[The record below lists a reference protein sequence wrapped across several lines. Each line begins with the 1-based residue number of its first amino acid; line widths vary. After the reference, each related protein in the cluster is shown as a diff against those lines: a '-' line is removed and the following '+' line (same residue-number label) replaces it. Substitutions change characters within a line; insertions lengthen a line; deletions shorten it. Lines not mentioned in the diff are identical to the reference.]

1 MSEEK
6 GTPFARIQV
15 AGAKPQDVGT
25 GTARLSRRVMQEI
38 GLTDGDVVQIDGK
51 RTTAA
56 IVLPPYPED
65 EELDLLR
72 LDGLQR
78 GNAGVSIGDS
88 VEAKRA
94 GTRPA
99 RRIQLAPAQKNL
111 RLVGSGEMLRRTLFR
126 RPLVAG
132 DLISTSIYQRSTA
145 GGPPGSHIPDELFRM
160 FFEQPAF
167 GLQEIRL
174 RVIGTVPR
182 GIVQVAQDTEIELLS
197 EYVEVGEQART
208 DVTYDDIGGIGDTL
222 GQVRELIELPLKHP
236 ELFQRLGIDPPKG
249 VLLHGPPGT
258 GKTLLA
264 RAVATESDAR
274 FFHIAG
280 PEIMGRYYGES
291 EQRLREIFQQAQQQ
305 APSIIFIDEID
316 SIAPKREEVT
326 GEVERRVV
334 AQLLTLMDGLEPR
347 TNVVVIGATNRV
359 DALDEALRR
368 PGRFDR
374 EVVIGVPDQP
384 GRREVLAIHTRGM
397 PLAENV
403 DLDELARQTIGFVG
417 ADMSAL
423 AREAAME
430 TLRRTLPSI
439 DFEASEI
446 PTHILEKLRV
456 TRDDFLG
463 ALRRVQPSALREIMI
478 EMPRVTWDDIG
489 GLEEAKRELR
499 EGIELPLR
507 HPEAFARLGIRPAKG
522 FLLFGPP
529 GTGKTLLA
537 KAVAREAEA
546 NFIAA
551 KSSDLLSKWYGESE
565 RQVSRLFQRARQVAP
580 TVIFIDEIDSLAPE
594 RGGGI
599 GEPAVTER
607 VVNTLLAELDGL
619 EELRGVVVIAAS
631 NRPALLDPA
640 LLRPGR
646 FDDLIYVPVPDRAG
660 RLHILRIHTAR
671 MPLAEDVDLETFA
684 DRTHGYTGAD
694 LEDLVRRAGLN
705 ALRADLE
712 TRIVAAPCFESALGS
727 TRASVTE
734 DMEREYRQLAETLKS
749 ESPAGRR
756 RIGFTTA
763 DERPA
768 DRRDRNGEAGHRVAE
783 TAAQSTDR

>member
-1 MSEEK
+1 MEQRQQDGNK
-6 GTPFARIQV
+6 LQV

-25 GTARLSRRVMQEI
+25 GTARLSRKSMQALGARE
-38 GLTDGDVVQIDGK
+38 GDVIEITGK
-51 RTTAA
+51 RPTAA
-56 IVLPPYPED
+56 LALPPYAED
-65 EELDLLR
+65 EGLDVIR

-78 GNAGVSIGDS
+78 GNAGVSIGDH
-88 VEAKRA
+88 VAVRTAE
-94 GTRPA
+94 TRPA

-111 RLVGSGEMLRRTLFR
+111 RLVGSGEMLRRTLFQ

-132 DLISTSIYQRSTA
+132 DIISTSIYQRNQMQP
-145 GGPPGSHIPDELFRM
+145 GGVPDDLFRM

-174 RVIGTVPR
+174 RVISTVPR
-182 GIVQVAQDTEIELLS
+182 GIVQIAQETEIELMP
-197 EYVEVGEQART
+197 EFVELEEQRPAS
-208 DVTYDDIGGIGDTL
+208 VTYDDLGGLGDTL
-222 GQVRELIELPLKHP
+222 GQVREMIELPLKHP

-249 VLLHGPPGT
+249 VLLYGPPGT

-264 RAVATESDAR
+264 RAVANEADAR

-291 EQRLREIFQQAQQQ
+291 EQRLREVFQQASQQ

-316 SIAPKREEVT
+316 SIAPKREDVT

-334 AQLLTLMDGLEPR
+334 AQLLTLLDGMEPR
-347 TNVVVIGATNRV
+347 QNVVVIGATNRV
-359 DALDEALRR
+359 DAIDEALRR

-374 EVVIGVPDQP
+374 EIVIGVPDMQ

-397 PLAENV
+397 PLDDDV
-403 DLDELARQTIGFVG
+403 DLEEIARITYGFVG

-430 TLRRTLPSI
+430 TLRRMVSPQHLDSGEVPR
-439 DFEASEI
+439 EV
-446 PTHILEKLRV
+446 LESLRV
-456 TRDDFLG
+456 SRADFMK
-463 ALRRVQPSALREIMI
+463 ALKRVQPSALREIMI
-478 EMPRVTWDDIG
+478 EVPNVEWDDVG
-489 GLEEAKRELR
+489 GLDDAKRELR
-499 EGIELPLR
+499 DGVELPLKY
-507 HPEAFARLGIRPAKG
+507 PQSFERLGIRPAKG

-546 NFIAA
+546 NFIAT

-580 TVIFIDEIDSLAPE
+580 TVIFIDEIDSLAPA

-607 VVNTLLAELDGL
+607 VVNTLLAEMDGL

-646 FDDLIYVPVPDRAG
+646 FDDLIYVPVPAEEG
-660 RLHILRIHTAR
+660 RLHILKIHTR
-671 MPLAEDVDLETFA
+671 SMPVGADVDLA
-684 DRTHGYTGAD
+684 SLAARTDGYTGAD
-694 LEDLVRRAGLN
+694 LEDLVRRAGLQ
-705 ALRADLE
+705 ALRQDLN
-712 TRIVAAPCFESALGS
+712 VATVPMHYFEEALTQ
-727 TRASVTE
+727 TRASVTDE
-734 DMEREYRQLAETLKS
+734 MDREYRELVRTLKQQ
-749 ESPAGRR
+749 SPRGDR
-756 RIGFTTA
+756 RIGFQVDTPGHVG
-763 DERPA
+763 PA
-768 DRRDRNGEAGHRVAE
+768 RTVELP
-783 TAAQSTDR
+783 

>member
-1 MSEEK
+1 MAEQAQSQ
-6 GTPFARIQV
+6 TARLQV

-25 GTARLSRRVMQEI
+25 GTARISRKTFQLLNLREGQVIEI
-38 GLTDGDVVQIDGK
+38 VGK

-65 EELDLLR
+65 EGLDVIR

-78 GNAGVSIGDS
+78 GNAGVSIGDY
-88 VEAKRA
+88 VDARAADVRPAKRV
-94 GTRPA
+94 
-99 RRIQLAPAQKNL
+99 QLAPAQKNL
-111 RLVGSGEMLRRTLFR
+111 RLVGSGEMLRRTLFQ

-132 DLISTSIYQRSTA
+132 DVISTSIYQRAAQQA
-145 GGPPGSHIPDELFRM
+145 GPGRDNIPEDLFRM

-174 RVIGTVPR
+174 RVISATPR
-182 GIVQVAQDTEIELLS
+182 GVVQIAQDTEIELLPEFVDS
-197 EYVEVGEQART
+197 EEPRRS
-208 DVTYDDIGGIGDTL
+208 DVTYDDIGGLGDTI
-222 GQVRELIELPLKHP
+222 GHVREMIELPLKHP

-249 VLLHGPPGT
+249 ILLHGPPGT

-264 RAVATESDAR
+264 RAVANEADTR

-280 PEIMGRYYGES
+280 PEIMGRFYGES
-291 EQRLREIFQQAQQQ
+291 EQRLREIFQQASQQ
-305 APSIIFIDEID
+305 APSVIFIDEID
-316 SIAPKREEVT
+316 SIAPKREDVN

-347 TNVVVIGATNRV
+347 QNVVVIGATNRV

-374 EVVIGVPDQP
+374 EIVIGVPDVK
-384 GRREVLAIHTRGM
+384 GRRDVLGIHTRGM
-397 PLAENV
+397 PLDSTV
-403 DLDELARQTIGFVG
+403 SLDEIARVTYGFVG
-417 ADMSAL
+417 ADLSAL
-423 AREAAME
+423 GREAAME
-430 TLRRTLPSI
+430 TLRRLLPQINLDSS
-439 DFEASEI
+439 EEI
-446 PTHILEKLRV
+446 PEEVLNNLRV
-456 TRDDFLG
+456 TRDDFMA
-463 ALRRVQPSALREIMI
+463 ALKRVQPSALREIMI
-478 EMPRVTWDDIG
+478 EAPSVSWDDIG
-489 GLEEAKRELR
+489 GLDEAKRELR

-507 HPEAFARLGIRPAKG
+507 HPDAFRRIGIRPAKG

-607 VVNTLLAELDGL
+607 VVNTLLAEMDGL
-619 EELRGVVVIAAS
+619 EELQGVVVIAAS

-646 FDDLIYVPVPDRAG
+646 FDDLVYVSVPDREG
-660 RLHILRIHTAR
+660 RLHILKIHTGK
-671 MPLAEDVDLETFA
+671 MPLADDVDLETLA
-684 DRTHGYTGAD
+684 DRTNGYTGAD
-694 LEDLVRRAGLN
+694 LEDLTRRAGLQ
-705 ALRADLE
+705 ALREDIHTESIPMRL
-712 TRIVAAPCFESALGS
+712 FEKALHE

-734 DMEREYRQLAETLKS
+734 EMEHEYRELAETLKS
-749 ESPAGRR
+749 ESPRGRR
-756 RIGFTTA
+756 KQIGFAVDLPHTEVVAA
-763 DERPA
+763 D
-768 DRRDRNGEAGHRVAE
+768 
-783 TAAQSTDR
+783 